1 MKNNYKV
8 LSERVISSAP
18 SSTVR
23 IADKANALR
32 EQGQTVFD
40 FSAGRAFEPTPKYVM
55 DAAIKAMKSG
65 DTHQTMAQGT
75 TKYREACAMK
85 LERENNI
92 TADPETEIVATMGC
106 KQGLTI
112 SLLAILN
119 PGDEIIVEDPCF
131 VSYKQTIQYLGGKA
145 VTVPLLKE
153 NNFRWK
159 KKQLEKALTP
169 RTKAIIMCTPHNPTG
184 VVHTLEDL
192 EEVAE
197 VARKNNLFVITDE
210 PYERIV
216 WGGRRHISMATLPGM
231 KDLTITLMSL
241 TKSFSMGG
249 WRIGFANA
257 NAQLITQ
264 MTKLQQH
271 LITCV
276 SSFVQAGGTVAF
288 GQAPHEEV
296 LQYWSEWEKKV
307 NHYTTCLNRIEGL
320 RCYTPEGGFYAWV
333 DISALNISSEE
344 FSDQLLEKEKVA
356 VIPGASFGEQGKD
369 YIRITCVKSWDEINQ
384 GLARIY
390 SFVQELS

>member
-1 MKNNYKV
+1 
-8 LSERVISSAP
+8 
-18 SSTVR
+18 
-23 IADKANALR
+23 
-32 EQGQTVFD
+32 
-40 FSAGRAFEPTPKYVM
+40 M
-55 DAAIKAMKSG
+55 DAAIEAMRNG

-75 TKYREACAMK
+75 TQYRLACAQK
-85 LERENNI
+85 LERENDIIANH
-92 TADPETEIVATMGC
+92 ETEIIATMGC
-106 KQGLTI
+106 KQGLTV

-131 VSYKQTIQYLGGKA
+131 VSYKQTIQYLGGKS
-145 VTVPLLKE
+145 VTVPLYKE

-159 KKQLEKALTP
+159 KEQLEEAISP

-184 VVHTLEDL
+184 VVHTNEDL

-197 VARKNNLFVITDE
+197 VARKYGLFVITDE
-210 PYERIV
+210 PYERMV
-216 WGGRRHISMATLPGM
+216 WGGRRHTNIANLPGM

-276 SSFVQAGGTVAF
+276 SSFVQAGGSVAF
-288 GQAPHEEV
+288 GQAPRQEV
-296 LQYWSEWEKKV
+296 LQYWKDWEKKV
-307 NHYTTCLNRIEGL
+307 NHFTSNLNRIDGL
-320 RCYTPEGGFYAWV
+320 DCYTPEAGFYAWI
-333 DISALNISSEE
+333 DISALNISSID

-356 VIPGASFGEQGKD
+356 VIPGASFGEQGKN
-369 YIRITCVKSWDEINQ
+369 YIRINCVKSWEEINE
-384 GLARIY
+384 GLARI
-390 SFVQELS
+390 SNFVQGLT

>member
-1 MKNNYKV
+1 MKINHKS
-8 LSERVISSAP
+8 LSERVIASVQ

-23 IADKANALR
+23 IADKAKALR

-40 FSAGRAFEPTPKYVM
+40 FSAGRAFEPTPQYVM
-55 DAAIKAMKSG
+55 DAAIAAMQSG

-75 TKYREACAMK
+75 TQYRLACAQK

-92 TADPETEIVATMGC
+92 LANPETEIVATMGC

-112 SLLAILN
+112 SLLSILN
-119 PGDEIIVEDPCF
+119 PGDEVIVEDPCF

-145 VTVPLLKE
+145 VAVPLFKE

-159 KKQLEKALTP
+159 KEQLEEVVTS

-184 VVHTLEDL
+184 VVHTPEDL

-197 VARKNNLFVITDE
+197 VARKYGLFVITDE
-210 PYERIV
+210 PYERMV
-216 WGGRRHISMATLPGM
+216 WGGRKHTNIATLPGM

-257 NAQLITQ
+257 NTQLIAQ

-276 SSFVQAGGTVAF
+276 SSFVQAGGSVAF
-288 GQAPHEEV
+288 GDEPQAEV
-296 LQYWSEWEKKV
+296 LQYWSDWEKKV
-307 NHYTTCLNRIEGL
+307 NHFTTSLNKIDGL
-320 RCYTPEGGFYAWV
+320 QCYTPEGGFYAWL
-333 DISALNISSEE
+333 DISALNISSED

-356 VIPGASFGEQGKD
+356 VIPGASFGEQGKG
-369 YIRITCVKSWDEINQ
+369 YIRITCVKSWDEINE

-390 SFVQELS
+390 NFVQELS

>member
-1 MKNNYKV
+1 MENNHTA
-8 LSERVISSAP
+8 LSERVISSVQ

-23 IADKANALR
+23 IADKAKALR

-55 DAAIKAMKSG
+55 NAAVQAMQNG

-75 TKYREACAMK
+75 TKYREACAVK

-92 TADPETEIVATMGC
+92 IANPETEIVATMGC

-112 SLLAILN
+112 SLLALLN

-145 VTVPLLKE
+145 VAVPLLKE
-153 NNFRWK
+153 NSLRWK
-159 KKQLEKALTP
+159 KEQLEKVVTS

-184 VVHTLEDL
+184 VVHTWEDL
-192 EEVAE
+192 EAVAL
-197 VARKNNLFVITDE
+197 VARKHNLFVITDE

-216 WGGRRHISMATLPGM
+216 WQGRKHINMATLPGM

-249 WRIGFANA
+249 WRIGFALA
-257 NAQLITQ
+257 NEQLIKQ

-288 GQAPHEEV
+288 GQNPHEEV
-296 LQYWSEWEKKV
+296 LQYWKDWEEKV
-307 NHYTTCLNRIEGL
+307 SHYTKALDEIEGL
-320 RCYTPEGGFYAWV
+320 KCYTPEGGFYAWV
-333 DISALNISSEE
+333 DISALGISSEN
-344 FSDQLLEKEKVA
+344 FSDQLLEKENVA
-356 VIPGASFGEQGKD
+356 VIPGASFGEQGKN
-369 YIRITCVKSWDEINQ
+369 YIRINCVKSWDEINQ
-384 GLARIY
+384 GLERI
-390 SFVQELS
+390 SGFVQKLY